1 MENKKDN
8 KINFLIIDG
17 AQDKIFFFSN
27 FNNKSYSQSFTS
39 SKNNF
44 EKFSI
49 LLFGF
54 LKENNINLKKLTHIF
69 VNQGPG
75 NFSGIRTSISVAKGL
90 CIVNKLKLYGFT
102 SDNLKGMD
110 YSNVIYLYKK
120 KMLTKKLIKPIYMG

>member
-1 MENKKDN
+1 MELQIKY
-8 KINFLIIDG
+8 
-17 AQDKIFFFSN
+17 FFFSN
-27 FNNKSYSQSFTS
+27 FNNKSYSQSFSS

-49 LLFGF
+49 LLFSF

-90 CIVNKLKLYGFT
+90 CIVSKLKLYGFT
-102 SDNLKGMD
+102 SNDLRDMD
-110 YSNVIYLYKK
+110 YSNIIDLYMK
-120 KMLTKKLIKPIYMG
+120 KMLTKKLIKPIYIG

>member
-49 LLFGF
+49 LLFFF